1 MLSILY
7 NVIITPLVYLIELVY
22 AVLNRFFVNPGLS
35 IIGVSLAVN
44 FLALPLYRRADLI
57 QEEERDKQASMK
69 RWVDHIKAHFKGDE
83 QYMMLSTYYRQ
94 QHYSQLSQ
102 LRGSIS
108 LLLQIPV
115 FIAAYRF
122 LSDLQVLRGAPFLFV
137 SDLGAPDALLSL
149 GGATVNVLPVVM
161 TLLNLAS
168 SAVYTR
174 GLPLRDKAQTY
185 GLALL
190 FLVLLY
196 DSPSGLV
203 MYWTCN
209 QVFSLVKNLV
219 ARAPR
224 PRRAALVV
232 AAELAL
238 AAGVAAWRWRGDHYE
253 PCKQNAVLQPG
264 EAVWIWVE

>member
-1 MLSILY
+1 MVSFLY
-7 NVIITPLVYLIELVY
+7 SVVVEPLVFIVELV
-22 AVLNRFFVNPGLS
+22 F
-35 IIGVSLAVN
+35 SLALKLLGDPGPAIVCVSVVVN
-44 FLALPLYRRADLI
+44 LLCLPLYRMADAQ
-57 QEEERDKQASMK
+57 QEAEREKQRSME
-69 RWVDHIKAHFKGDE
+69 RWVTHIKRHFKGDE

-137 SDLGAPDALLSL
+137 SDLGSPDALLSL

-224 PRRAALVV
+224 PSTTV
-232 AAELAL
+232 
-238 AAGVAAWRWRGDHYE
+238 
-253 PCKQNAVLQPG
+253 
-264 EAVWIWVE
+264 